1 MDAHTLTVIDPDASA
16 LVWGNDAHGKNHPD
30 GKSINTDELADLLD
44 LSQNRVLMLVRA
56 GHIPRIGR
64 GTFNRRDAVRAYCD
78 YVRKHPTGRG
88 SSDPAYTAAKTRAA
102 EAQAEKLET
111 ANALARRELV
121 PAVEIEREWVAVLR
135 DVRAAMLALP
145 SRVQQRLSHLT
156 AHDIATMDRE
166 IRDALQEA
174 ANVE

>member
-1 MDAHTLTVIDPDASA
+1 MDAYTLMAIDPEAAA
-16 LVWGNDAHGKNHPD
+16 LAGITVTVTDGAHGKT
-30 GKSINTDELADLLD
+30 INTDELADLLD
-44 LSQNRVLMLVRA
+44 LSTNRVLELVRA
-56 GHIPRIGR
+56 RHIPRVAR
-64 GTFNRRDAVRAYCD
+64 GHYNRRDAVRAYCN

-121 PAVEIEREWVAVLR
+121 PAVEIEREWAAVLR